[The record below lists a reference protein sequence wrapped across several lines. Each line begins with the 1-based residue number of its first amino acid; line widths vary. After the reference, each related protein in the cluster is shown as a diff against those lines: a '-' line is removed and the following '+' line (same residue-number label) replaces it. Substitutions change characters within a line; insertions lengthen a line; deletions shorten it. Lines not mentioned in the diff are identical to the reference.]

1 MNKELLSLKFDVTF
15 KIYFVRYQELLKSF
29 VSAILD
35 IPKDSIRELV
45 VTNPELPPENMT
57 SKGVRL
63 DICLKLNDQVIDI
76 EIQVHKYH
84 NFKDRILFYW
94 AKLFTTML
102 ESGEDYGMLKP
113 AIAISVVDFSLFPE
127 RSEYQTD
134 VVPVIE
140 GTQAVYSDKMRLR
153 FFELQKL
160 CIENGNF
167 SQHDLKYLWLCL
179 FNAKSIKDL
188 DMLRNT
194 QHPDIVTACDMLQT
208 LSEDEKA
215 RNTQWA
221 REKELHDMASL
232 IADGREEGWEKGS
245 EDGWNRGVKKT
256 AMNMLTL
263 GMSIDV
269 IEKVTGLTED
279 EIKALN
285 KDLD

>member
-1 MNKELLSLKFDVTF
+1 
-15 KIYFVRYQELLKSF
+15 
-29 VSAILD
+29 
-35 IPKDSIRELV
+35 
-45 VTNPELPPENMT
+45 
-57 SKGVRL
+57 
-63 DICLKLNDQVIDI
+63 
-76 EIQVHKYH
+76 
-84 NFKDRILFYW
+84 
-94 AKLFTTML
+94 
-102 ESGEDYGMLKP
+102 MLKP
-113 AIAISVVDFSLFPE
+113 AIAVSVVDFSLFPE
-127 RSEYQTD
+127 YSEYQTD

-140 GTQAVYSDKMRLR
+140 GTQTIYSDKMRLR
-153 FFELQKL
+153 FFELRKL
-160 CIENGNF
+160 RIENGNF

-188 DMLRNT
+188 DMLRET
-194 QHPDIVTACDMLQT
+194 RHPDIVTACDMLQT

-232 IADGREEGWEKGS
+232 IADGWKEGR
-245 EDGWNRGVKKT
+245 EDGMKEEKEKT